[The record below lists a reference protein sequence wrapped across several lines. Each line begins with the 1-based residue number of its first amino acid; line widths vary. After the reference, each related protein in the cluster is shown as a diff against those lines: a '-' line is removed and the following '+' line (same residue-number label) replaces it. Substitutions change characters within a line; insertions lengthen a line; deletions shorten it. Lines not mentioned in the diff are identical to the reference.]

1 MLPRRAFRLPPLRM
15 TIRSPPPSLLWAT
28 TLRLRSGQALGRPY
42 KVFSNGNCLP
52 SSQARTGAKER
63 RWMGQGPCS
72 ARARRWSRV
81 Q

>member
-42 KVFSNGNCLP
+42 EVSSNGNCLP
-52 SSQARTGAKER
+52 SSQARRAVGIWGHPPNPPAGGLR
-63 RWMGQGPCS
+63 RP
-72 ARARRWSRV
+72 APL
-81 Q
+81 